1 MVEALAGKV
10 SSGITHWVG
19 VLNDLLASAG
29 EPCASDPC
37 TVELPAKT
45 SGAITW
51 TATITKSTVNGSVQY
66 EYLLAGKDTASGTSA
81 TVVTATIQPGSVAG
95 AGRGTL
101 VIDYDAE
108 KTLGLGSD
116 RGWEHET
123 GKVIVT
129 YDNTSGLSLSIVVDK
144 GQDASGT
151 PRSASI
157 SLTFQQGASGDGG
170 DLSVVIKYGASD
182 EVDVTACW
190 DATGEGRSDVK
201 VQGEAVICP
210 LSSARSTS
218 ASTVTREVVEC
229 WGPASA
235 CYTLQYFSASLSG
248 GAHDGSFTYPLGATS
263 DACTVPACS
272 GGSTVGGGGGGG
284 SDTGGGGGGGGGSI
298 TGGGG
303 GGSDTGGGGG
313 GGQSL

>member
-29 EPCASDPC
+29 APCAGDPC

-51 TATITKSTVNGSVQY
+51 TTTITKGTVNGSVQY
-66 EYLLAGKDTASGTSA
+66 GYVLAGKDTGSGTSA
-81 TVVTATIQPGSVAG
+81 TVVTAAIQPGGTAG
-95 AGRGTL
+95 VGKGTL

-108 KTLGLGSD
+108 KALGLGGD
-116 RGWEHET
+116 RRWEHET
-123 GKVIVT
+123 GKVTVT
-129 YDNTSGLSLSIVVDK
+129 YDNTAGLSLSIVADK
-144 GQDASGT
+144 GQDASGD
-151 PRSASI
+151 PRSASV
-157 SLTFQQGASGDGG
+157 SLTFQQGASGEGG
-170 DLSVVIKYGASD
+170 ELAVVIKYGASD

-201 VQGEAVICP
+201 VQGEAVTCP
-210 LSSARSTS
+210 QSAAQAAS

-235 CYTLQYFSASLSG
+235 CYTLQYFSASRSG
-248 GAHDGSFTYPLGATS
+248 GTRDVSFTYPVGATS
-263 DACTVPACS
+263 DACTVPACP

-284 SDTGGGGGGGGGSI
+284 SDTGGGGGGGGG
-298 TGGGG
+298 
-303 GGSDTGGGGG
+303 GSDTGGGGG
-313 GGQSL
+313 GRSL